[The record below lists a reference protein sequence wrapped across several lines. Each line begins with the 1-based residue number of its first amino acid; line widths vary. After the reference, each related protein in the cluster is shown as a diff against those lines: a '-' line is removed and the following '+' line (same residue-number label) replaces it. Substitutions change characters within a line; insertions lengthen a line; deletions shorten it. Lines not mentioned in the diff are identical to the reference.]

1 MPGKFFIL
9 KKTPHAAGAT
19 LKVSRP
25 DFADNALIDGLI

>member
-1 MPGKFFIL
+1 MTGRFFIL

-25 DFADNALIDGLI
+25 DFVDNALIDGLI

>member
-1 MPGKFFIL
+1 MTGRFFIL

-25 DFADNALIDGLI
+25 DFAINALFEGLI